1 MGLLDGLLQQV
12 TSSVSGPSGQQS
24 GLAGSV
30 INMLTSNQG
39 GLSNL
44 IQTMEQKGLGSVAQ
58 SWVGTGPNHAI
69 TAEQIQGILGN
80 QQLQQLAA
88 QHGLNLQEVSSHLAQ
103 ILPVVVDKL
112 TPNGQ
117 LPNAG
122 GLGSLLQGF
131 TGANRPT

>member
-1 MGLLDGLLQQV
+1 MGLMDGLLKEV
-12 TSSVSGPSGQQS
+12 TSSIEGSSGQQQ

-39 GLSNL
+39 GLQNL

-58 SWVGTGPNHAI
+58 SWVGTGANHAI
-69 TAEQIQGILGN
+69 TPEQIQSILGN

-117 LPNAG
+117 VPNSSGIA
-122 GLGSLLQGF
+122 SLLQGF
-131 TGANRPT
+131 MGANKPA